1 MHLSCA
7 DVHAQLDTF
16 IDDEPIDLLDHTPRS
31 MRAEV
36 PSVEHA
42 GRHTGMH
49 DGMHTVMHNGMH
61 TVMHNAMRSALATHL
76 RHCAACDRQAQELRA
91 VRRLLHDVGQRDA
104 AYRRAP
110 DALRERV
117 TQLLS
122 GERT

>member
-49 DGMHTVMHNGMH
+49 DGMH